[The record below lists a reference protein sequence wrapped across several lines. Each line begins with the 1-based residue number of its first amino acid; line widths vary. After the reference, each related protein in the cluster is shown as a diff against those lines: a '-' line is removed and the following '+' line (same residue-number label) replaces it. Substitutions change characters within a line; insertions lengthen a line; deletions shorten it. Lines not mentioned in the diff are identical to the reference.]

1 MACCDG
7 FESGLE
13 PGIGFDPV
21 QLRGLDERSDARPC
35 GGAFVVTG
43 EQCVF
48 AIQGDRPGEIL
59 DTVAVDL
66 DAPVRKKFDRADL
79 VPDS

>member
-13 PGIGFDPV
+13 PGIGFDTV
-21 QLRGLDERSDARPC
+21 QLRSLDERSDARPC
-35 GGAFVVTG
+35 GSAFVVTG

-59 DTVAVDL
+59 DTVVVRRL
-66 DAPVRKKFDRADL
+66 VSTPVSAT
-79 VPDS
+79 SY